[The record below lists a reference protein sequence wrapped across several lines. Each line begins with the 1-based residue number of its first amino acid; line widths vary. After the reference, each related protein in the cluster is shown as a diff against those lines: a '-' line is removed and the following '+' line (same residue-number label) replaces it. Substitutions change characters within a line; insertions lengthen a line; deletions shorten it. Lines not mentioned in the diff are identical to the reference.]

1 MKKLM
6 MILIA
11 ACAAV
16 IMSGC
21 VSTTAKWGGE
31 EVVRD
36 ENGQALVDKDGKV
49 QKVKQPVELKAVRH
63 WFDSEV
69 AKAKLGVEDGKI
81 DFNLNGYRGETSEE
95 FGVWTKE
102 MWSGF
107 AVIARLAA
115 AAYNPA
121 TSGVPLT
128 SDAADGENVSK
139 LIKAKADADEKLIKA
154 KTEQAKVKMTMQAFV
169 KGGGDATKAEVTCEN
184 GSCTISDGK
193 VTCTDGT
200 CSECSVPAAQ

>member
-6 MILIA
+6 MVLIA
-11 ACAAV
+11 AVAAV
-16 IMSGC
+16 VMSGC
-21 VSTTAKWGGE
+21 ASTTAKWGGE

-49 QKVKQPVELKAVRH
+49 QKVKQPVELTAKRH

-139 LIKAKADADEKLIKA
+139 LIKAKAEADEKLIKA

-200 CSECSVPAAQ
+200 CSECTVPAAQ